1 MKHQSSFKA
10 GILLYISTLLMYFSA
25 KYQLCIFSSW
35 KMTGRLQLCYLMY
48 DLCSKLQLLS
58 IWSILFRGEPPYGW
72 KTSLAPGE
80 PFRGLPRARLM
91 ELSAFGRL
99 RSAEAQACNNP
110 GVADQK
116 RSGTGKQ
123 YPGWLLSTRL
133 QYISFYRGAAGC
145 AIL

>member
-1 MKHQSSFKA
+1 M
-10 GILLYISTLLMYFSA
+10 
-25 KYQLCIFSSW
+25 
-35 KMTGRLQLCYLMY
+35 
-48 DLCSKLQLLS
+48 D
-58 IWSILFRGEPPYGW
+58 E
-72 KTSLAPGE
+72 TSLAPGE
-80 PFRGLPRARLM
+80 PFRGLPRARLT

-116 RSGTGKQ
+116 RSATGKQ

-145 AIL
+145 AILQTGLLL